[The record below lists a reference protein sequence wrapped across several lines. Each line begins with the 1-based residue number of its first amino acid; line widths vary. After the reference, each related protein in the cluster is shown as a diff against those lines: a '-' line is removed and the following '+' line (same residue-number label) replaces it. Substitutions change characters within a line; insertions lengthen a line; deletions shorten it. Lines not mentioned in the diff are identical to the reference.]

1 MKAKS
6 RKQTKGEFYCKSGCQ
21 SGTRIID
28 AVMNRGGVCGSEKIK
43 ITNTV
48 VPNKETHNKVRE
60 EERNKT
66 TNAPF
71 DQEEDFLVLN
81 HDK

>member
-1 MKAKS
+1 
-6 RKQTKGEFYCKSGCQ
+6 
-21 SGTRIID
+21 
-28 AVMNRGGVCGSEKIK
+28 MNRGGVCGSEKIK

>member
-1 MKAKS
+1 
-6 RKQTKGEFYCKSGCQ
+6 
-21 SGTRIID
+21 
-28 AVMNRGGVCGSEKIK
+28 VCGSERIK

-66 TNAPF
+66 TNALF

-81 HDK
+81 HGK